1 MRSQRA
7 EENRQ
12 QGLPGGAM
20 ATFLPHLLVQLIALF
35 AASGG
40 LIVLAF
46 SEWSGAIFAVL
57 FLLFQVCLHFFIKS
71 TNSYVQVMAAA
82 PLRGV
87 MQVVQS
93 AFVVMGVAAL
103 GLLFFWLFQWCF
115 FYWNNESA
123 SGDFY
128 FDWHGAVL
136 SQVPS
141 LVWVGA
147 VGEVIRQGYPLVLRG
162 AAQLQKYFTT
172 WG

>member
-1 MRSQRA
+1 MHSQRA
-7 EENRQ
+7 KETRH
-12 QGLPGGAM
+12 GDPAGGAM

-35 AASGG
+35 TASGG
-40 LIVLAF
+40 LILLAF
-46 SEWSGAIFAVL
+46 SEWSGAIFALL
-57 FLLFQVCLHFFIKS
+57 FLLFQVCLHFFIRS
-71 TNSYVQVMAAA
+71 TNSYVQAISDRALHV
-82 PLRGV
+82 V

-103 GLLFFWLFQWCF
+103 GLLFYWLFQWCF
-115 FYWNNESA
+115 YYWNNESA

-136 SQVPS
+136 SQVPP

-147 VGEVIRQGYPLVLRG
+147 IGEVIRQGYPLLQRG

>member
-7 EENRQ
+7 EETRQ
-12 QGLPGGAM
+12 EGLPGGVM

-40 LIVLAF
+40 LILLAF

-57 FLLFQVCLHFFIKS
+57 FFLFQVCLHFFIKS
-71 TNSYVQVMAAA
+71 TNSYAQAISDRN
-82 PLRGV
+82 LRV
-87 MQVVQS
+87 VLQVVQS
-93 AFVVMGVAAL
+93 AFVVMGIAAL
-103 GLLFFWLFQWCF
+103 GVFFYCLFQWCF
-115 FYWNNESA
+115 FMVYNEGSDG
-123 SGDFY
+123 SFY

-136 SQVPS
+136 SLMPS

-147 VGEVIRQGYPLVLRG
+147 IGEAIRQGYPLLKRG
-162 AAQLQKYFTT
+162 AAHLQKNFTT